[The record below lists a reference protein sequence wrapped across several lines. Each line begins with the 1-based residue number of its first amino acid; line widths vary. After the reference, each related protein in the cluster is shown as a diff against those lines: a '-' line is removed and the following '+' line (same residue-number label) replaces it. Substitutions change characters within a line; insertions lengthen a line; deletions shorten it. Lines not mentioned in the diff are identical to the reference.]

1 LAKVRRPP
9 PVLAGAALLGV
20 GLIVTSEALGLYD
33 RVIYWGKLVHAV
45 EGFLVTA
52 VVGLLLLSFTDR
64 QRLDIHTQ
72 ILALTTIGVGVTFGA
87 FWEFLEFLLDWV
99 RYSDLQ
105 KSNTDTMTDML
116 GNDVAAVLAT
126 LLAFHAYHHWII
138 EKRELGDLA
147 DSIFTPIGRLLDRHG
162 TLLALV
168 ALLSIAVYVAALWY
182 AERPLPFVAPQ

>member
-20 GLIVTSEALGLYD
+20 GLIVTSDALGLYD
-33 RVIYWGKLVHAV
+33 RVIYWGKLVHVV

-64 QRLDIHTQ
+64 PRLDIHTQ